1 MVPELDNILAAFEDA
16 LVLERE
22 LGTRVLDFD
31 RAVLRPPAPETVQV
45 APPLEEAAPEP
56 AKPQQERVSGE
67 VDIPAP
73 SVAETPPPPLP
84 PVADVKAEEI
94 TGSGNSFSPDFMF
107 VVETGINGE
116 AESLFGKMVS
126 AMGYPDLGKVSVLRL
141 APVARNVSVP
151 EAALARISETVAEV
165 KPKAI
170 VLFGSTVVP
179 YFFPGK
185 MPGRGLKE
193 FAGVPAMVTF
203 SPSFILRSTTP
214 NNAVKK
220 ETWES
225 LKLILAKIGKTPPGG
240 R

>member
-1 MVPELDNILAAFEDA
+1 
-16 LVLERE
+16 
-22 LGTRVLDFD
+22 
-31 RAVLRPPAPETVQV
+31 
-45 APPLEEAAPEP
+45 
-56 AKPQQERVSGE
+56 
-67 VDIPAP
+67 
-73 SVAETPPPPLP
+73 
-84 PVADVKAEEI
+84 
-94 TGSGNSFSPDFMF
+94 
-107 VVETGINGE
+107 
-116 AESLFGKMVS
+116 MVS

-203 SPSFILRSTTP
+203 SPTP